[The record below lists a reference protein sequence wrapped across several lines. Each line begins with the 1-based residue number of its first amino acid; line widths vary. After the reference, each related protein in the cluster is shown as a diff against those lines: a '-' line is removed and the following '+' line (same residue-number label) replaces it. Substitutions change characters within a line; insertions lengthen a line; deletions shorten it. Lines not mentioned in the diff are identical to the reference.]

1 MLTSR
6 HLFAVGKF
14 PKPAMPDWFV
24 CFYGWHVTGEN
35 VFFFCSLWL
44 RFHIWL
50 SIGQSL
56 TFCAPPN
63 GNLLL
68 SIMTTISCIDVR
80 PVPADLSDQSA
91 QWPTEGRRD
100 VMAFVRCFVVRNVSS
115 YADFAYCSAGMIQF
129 ALLVEFGPYASLA
142 GDNRSVLS
150 TWREIR

>member
-1 MLTSR
+1 MLMAR

-14 PKPAMPDWFV
+14 FKPVMPDWFV
-24 CFYGWHVTGEN
+24 CFYGFVC
-35 VFFFCSLWL
+35 FFTLTQVPHLS
-44 RFHIWL
+44 HWL

-80 PVPADLSDQSA
+80 PVPADLSVQSA
-91 QWPTEGRRD
+91 QWPTEGRGD
-100 VMAFVRCFVVRNVSS
+100 VMAFARCFVVRNVNS

-129 ALLVEFGPYASLA
+129 ALLVEFGPYAFLA